1 MAGRPT
7 LADVAALAGVS
18 LKTASRAMNGEYGV
32 AEATADRVRE
42 AARTLGFRLNH
53 LARAL
58 ASRQTSAA
66 VGLIVPG
73 VSDPFMA
80 ALVAEVEAVLAPREL
95 QLVSASH
102 GDDAGRQRMIIRT
115 LVERRVD
122 ALIVVSSPG
131 DASYLQPDLDHG
143 LVVVAIDRPLTGIS
157 VDTVTVDNRAASRI
171 TMSELLAAGHR
182 RVALLGFDP
191 RVWTESERYQGY
203 CEALQSAGLP
213 LKNELVALSATD
225 SAEVQVSVT
234 RMLERPD
241 PPTAVVAIQHRAG
254 RAAIRAML
262 DTGARLD
269 LTVFD
274 DVADPDLL
282 VIPPLTVVASNP
294 VRLGAAAAVMT
305 LERLDGLDGP
315 ARSTV
320 LPAHFEHPR
329 NAATPP
335 TASPAVTTERQV
347 V

>member
-1 MAGRPT
+1 MSARPT

-18 LKTASRAMNGEYGV
+18 LKTASRAMNSEYGV

-58 ASRQTSAA
+58 ASKQTSAA

-80 ALVAEVEAVLAPREL
+80 ALVAVIEAALAPREL

-102 GDDAGRQRMIIRT
+102 GDDTGRQRRIIAT
-115 LVERRVD
+115 VVERRAD
-122 ALIVVSSPG
+122 ALVVVSAPG

-143 LVVVAIDRPLTGIS
+143 LVVVAIDRPLTGVA
-157 VDTVTVDNRAASRI
+157 VDTVTVDNRAAMRV
-171 TMSELLAAGHR
+171 TMSELLTSGHR
-182 RVALLGFDP
+182 RVAVLGFDP
-191 RVWTESERYQGY
+191 RVWTVAERYEGY
-203 CEALQSAGLP
+203 CEALRSAGLP
-213 LKNELVALSATD
+213 LDPELVALSAAD

-234 RMLERPD
+234 RMLEMAD
-241 PPTAVVAIQHRAG
+241 PPTAVVAIQHGAG

-262 DTGARLD
+262 ATGARLE

-274 DVADPDLL
+274 EIADPDLL
-282 VIPPLTVVASNP
+282 VIPPLTVVASDP
-294 VRLGAAAAVMT
+294 VRLGAAAAAMT
-305 LERLDGLDGP
+305 LERLDGFVGA

-329 NAATPP
+329 DTVAAP
-335 TASPAVTTERQV
+335 TGAAAVQTERQV